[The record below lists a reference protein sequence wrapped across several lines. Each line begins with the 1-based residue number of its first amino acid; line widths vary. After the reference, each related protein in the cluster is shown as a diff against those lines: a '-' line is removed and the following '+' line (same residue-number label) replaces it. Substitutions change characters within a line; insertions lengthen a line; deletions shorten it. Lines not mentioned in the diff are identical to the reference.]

1 MNINFQK
8 GLGKI
13 TLLLCLVLCIFFYS
27 LASLTFA
34 ATPASSYIYIV
45 FSTDNF
51 VGIEFR
57 AYTDKYTHLFG
68 SVGANYAKAGIR
80 FSSQSTAGLYL
91 SPTLYSTYKG
101 EADFGIF
108 AGWSTVVQN
117 LSNVQFFIE
126 GGFRFI
132 YNKPNEFVIFG
143 LSMKF

>member
-1 MNINFQK
+1 MVFGTQK
-8 GLGKI
+8 SLGKI
-13 TLLLCLVLCIFFYS
+13 TLLMFLAIFFFYLTTS
-27 LASLTFA
+27 STFA
-34 ATPASSYIYIV
+34 ASSASSYIYIV
-45 FSTDNF
+45 FSSDNF

-68 SVGANYAKAGIR
+68 NVGANYAKAGIR

-91 SPTLYSTYKG
+91 SPTFYSTYKG
-101 EADFGIF
+101 EVDFGIF

-126 GGFRFI
+126 GGFRYI

-143 LSMKF
+143 LSIKF